1 MNRNITIAA
10 AVAAALS
17 AGSAFAAGPSVAQ
30 IAAIPAANTI
40 NIMGSSAIKNALLG
54 TIETNFFGGANY
66 TVVTSNGSNGNFLGV
81 AGTPAAQ
88 QASHSGLYA
97 IWIRYE
103 GGSVAG
109 YLPIVNKKGVKEIS
123 GPALTANPVTINGA
137 GTGNGTDDSFQ
148 FASGGAFATVIPDLG
163 IGDVEPQALIGNN
176 YPSNYVTTVWGPQ
189 NPAGMFGLTG
199 KQLVDEVYALEVNQ
213 SGSTWVSTAKPLNL
227 TIPTIQ
233 NILTGNF
240 TDWSSVVDANGLAV
254 VNGST
259 PIYIASR
266 EAGSGSRAA
275 TDILLAGDFNSQQTT
290 TLLATAPFEFS
301 TGDVLTAANNAA
313 SGALTYATIDN
324 VGSTSYP
331 NMKPVSINGV
341 VPSNLAAANG
351 AYPFWVEA
359 EYVINPA
366 TTADT
371 VAINNIVTSL
381 QTASST
387 AALADIMAIP
397 YVTAANSPLT
407 QLNTVNIGPAP
418 TFTAYPDLHQI
429 ATGYGFVPT
438 GGGTA
443 TVYIN
448 PFTRSGKT
456 NGIPV
461 SYASVA
467 P

>member
-17 AGSAFAAGPSVAQ
+17 AGTAFAAAPTVAQ
-30 IAAIPAANTI
+30 IAAIPPANTI

-54 TIETNFFGGANY
+54 VIESDFFGGANY
-66 TVVTSNGSNGNFLGV
+66 TVVTSNGSNSNFLGI
-81 AGTPAAQ
+81 AGTPAGG
-88 QASHSGLYA
+88 QATNGGLYA

-123 GPALTANPVTINGA
+123 GPLLTANPVTINGA

-148 FASGGAFATVIPDLG
+148 FAAGGGFATVIPDLG
-163 IGDVEPQALIGNN
+163 IGDVEPQALITNN
-176 YPSNYVTTVWGPQ
+176 YPSNYVTTVWGPV
-189 NPAGMFGLTG
+189 NNAGMFGLAG

-227 TIPTIQ
+227 NIPTIQ

-240 TDWSSVVDANGLAV
+240 TDWSSVLDANGLAV
-254 VNGST
+254 VNAST
-259 PIYIASR
+259 PIYIATR

-275 TDILLAGDFNSQQTT
+275 TDILLAGDFNSQQTQS
-290 TLLATAPFEFS
+290 LVATPPFEFS
-301 TGDVLTAANNAA
+301 TGDVLKQANNSA
-313 SGALTYATIDN
+313 SGALTYASIDN

-331 NMKPVSINGV
+331 NMKVVSINGV

-351 AYPFWVEA
+351 TYPFWVEA
-359 EYVINPA
+359 EYVINPT

-371 VAINNIVTSL
+371 GAIGHIVTAL
-381 QTASST
+381 QNASTT

-397 YVTAANSPLT
+397 FVNAADGSGP
-407 QLNTVNIGPAP
+407 LNTVDIGAAP
-418 TFTAYPDLHQI
+418 NFTAYPDLHQL

-448 PFTRSGKT
+448 PYTRGGHT
-456 NGIPV
+456 NAIPT
-461 SYASVA
+461 SDASTA